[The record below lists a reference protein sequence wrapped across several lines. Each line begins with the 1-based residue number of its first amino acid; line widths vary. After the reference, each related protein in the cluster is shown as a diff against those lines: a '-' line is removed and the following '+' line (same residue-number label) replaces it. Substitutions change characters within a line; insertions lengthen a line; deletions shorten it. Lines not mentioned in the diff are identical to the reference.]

1 MALGSGRIVRTMKIL
16 DDKRKY
22 LLSYYA
28 DADGIIGKIL
38 RWYWA
43 NRIAGMS
50 EGEVLDRYY
59 EVTGGAR

>member
-1 MALGSGRIVRTMKIL
+1 MAKIL
-16 DDKRKY
+16 DDRRKF